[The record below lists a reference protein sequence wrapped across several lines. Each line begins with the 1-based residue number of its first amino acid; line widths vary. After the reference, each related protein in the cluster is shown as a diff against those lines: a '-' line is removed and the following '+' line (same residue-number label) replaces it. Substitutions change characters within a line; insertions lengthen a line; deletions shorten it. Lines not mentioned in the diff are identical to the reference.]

1 MRVVRRSP
9 FSVTSQP
16 WRKVVPAVRRKDAK
30 PWRASEHARARH
42 RFIDPPGYVRHR
54 PEATLLYE
62 VVERHYLELV
72 AAREAAGRGWWAR
85 GFEREQRAVLR
96 AARPDACIGRVSALN
111 PVTTGS

>member
-1 MRVVRRSP
+1 M
-9 FSVTSQP
+9 
-16 WRKVVPAVRRKDAK
+16 
-30 PWRASEHARARH
+30 ASERTRPRAPP
-42 RFIDPPGYVRHR
+42 FIDPPGYVRHR

-62 VVERHYLELV
+62 LVERHYLELV

-111 PVTTGS
+111 RPCREARMSGCRAPFF